1 MNNIL
6 KRMLLVLPIFLIGS
20 VGLYAQTEEAVEI
33 LEPKSMIATLMES
46 EQGRL
51 LLIIGALVIVLILL
65 MVVLTSLMLK
75 TANIILNKKAVEK
88 GVERPSFFEQF
99 KQKWVTGK
107 LKPVEEQG
115 DMMLDHNYDG
125 IREMDYG
132 MPPWLKYVFIGTF
145 LFAVFYVPAY
155 LIFDIIPN
163 QTTEYE
169 AQIEEAALRAEV
181 RAKAGLMSIT
191 AETAKL
197 ETDEA
202 VIAAGKQIY
211 MANCA
216 VCHAADGGG
225 GVGPNLTDEYW
236 IHGEDIKGVFTTVYE
251 GVPAKGM
258 IPWKGNL
265 NPKQIQDVSNYVLSL
280 VGRPAAAP
288 KEPQG
293 ELKPRQVNP
302 QGEEEKVEKAEERID
317 EAVEKLPD
325 SLQENE

>member
-1 MNNIL
+1 MNKLVNKIL
-6 KRMLLVLPIFLIGS
+6 LILPAFLLGGIRLF
-20 VGLYAQTEEAVEI
+20 AQAEEAAEI
-33 LEPKSMIATLMES
+33 LAPKSMIETLMES

-51 LLIIGALVIVLILL
+51 LLIIGALVVVLILL
-65 MVVLTSLMLK
+65 MVVLTSLMLQ
-75 TANIILNKKAVEK
+75 TANIILKKQAVASGE
-88 GVERPSFFEQF
+88 ERLSFYKRF
-99 KQKWVTGK
+99 KQKWVTGRM
-107 LKPVEEQG
+107 KPVDQQA

-145 LFAVFYVPAY
+145 LFALFYVPAY
-155 LIFDIIPN
+155 LIFDIIPD

-169 AQIEEAALRAEV
+169 AQVEEAALRAEV
-181 RAKAGLMSIT
+181 RAKAGIMSIT
-191 AETAKL
+191 AETAEL
-197 ETDEA
+197 QSDEA
-202 VIAAGKQIY
+202 VIAAGKKIY
-211 MANCA
+211 IANCA

-236 IHGEDIKGVFTTVYE
+236 IHDEDIAGVFTTVSE

-265 NPKQIQDVSNYVLSL
+265 NPQQIQDVSNYVLSL
-280 VGRPAAAP
+280 VGQEAADP

-317 EAVEKLPD
+317 EAVEGLPD
-325 SLQENE
+325 SLQENG

>member
-1 MNNIL
+1 MNKLVNKIL
-6 KRMLLVLPIFLIGS
+6 VILPAFLLGGISLF
-20 VGLYAQTEEAVEI
+20 AQAEEAAEI
-33 LEPKSMIATLMES
+33 LEPKSMISTLMES

-51 LLIIGALVIVLILL
+51 LLIIGGLVIVLILL
-65 MVVLTSLMLK
+65 MVVLTSLMLQ
-75 TANIILNKKAVEK
+75 TANIILNKKAAEK
-88 GVERPSFFEQF
+88 GEKRLSFFEQF
-99 KQKWVTGK
+99 NQRWVTGK

-132 MPPWLKYVFIGTF
+132 MPPWLKYIFIGTF
-145 LFAVFYVPAY
+145 LFALFYVPAY
-155 LIFDIIPN
+155 LIFDIIPD
-163 QTTEYE
+163 QTTEYNAE
-169 AQIEEAALRAEV
+169 VEEAALRAEV
-181 RAKAGLMSIT
+181 RAKAGVMSIT
-191 AETAKL
+191 SETAKL

-202 VIAAGKQIY
+202 VMAAGKQIY
-211 MANCA
+211 IANCA

-280 VGRPAAAP
+280 VGQPSAAP

-293 ELKPRQVNP
+293 ELKPSQVNP

-317 EAVEKLPD
+317 EAVEELPD
-325 SLQENE
+325 SLQENG